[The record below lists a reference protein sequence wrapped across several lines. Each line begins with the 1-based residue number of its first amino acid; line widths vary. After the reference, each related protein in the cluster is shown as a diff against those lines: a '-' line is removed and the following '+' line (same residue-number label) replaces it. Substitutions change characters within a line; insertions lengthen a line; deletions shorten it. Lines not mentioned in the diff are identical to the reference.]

1 MSARIWTLS
10 VPDKE
15 SLVKGAIEGK
25 KFAYSRYSNFRVGA
39 ALLASNGTIIKGC
52 NVENASYG
60 GTICAERT
68 AFVKAISEGITH
80 FVGLAVVSDVK
91 APISP
96 CGMCRQFIREF
107 CEADMPILLVP
118 ADYPQPP
125 KEGKVDDGSGGVVE
139 TSIGELLPRSFGPE
153 DLELPRK

>member
-1 MSARIWTLS
+1 MFIKSA
-10 VPDKE
+10 
-15 SLVKGAIEGK
+15 
-25 KFAYSRYSNFRVGA
+25 
-39 ALLASNGTIIKGC
+39 
-52 NVENASYG
+52 
-60 GTICAERT
+60 
-68 AFVKAISEGITH
+68 
-80 FVGLAVVSDVK
+80 SDVK
-91 APISP
+91 APVSP

-125 KEGKVDDGSGGVVE
+125 KEGEVDNGSGGVVE